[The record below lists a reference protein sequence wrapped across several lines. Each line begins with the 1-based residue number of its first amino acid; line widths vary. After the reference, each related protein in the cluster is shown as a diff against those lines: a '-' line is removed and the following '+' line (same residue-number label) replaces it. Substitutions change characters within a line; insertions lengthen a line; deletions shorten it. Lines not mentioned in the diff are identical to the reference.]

1 MMHLISAAWNLSDAT
16 APTGFGEDLANFA
29 LRERIERVVIA
40 NVLAAGCDPW
50 KVFGGLAFHEELGE
64 FSPLVRNANQ
74 LNLTWILGSGDRV
87 LGNAKFAH
95 IKTRLE
101 NRGVTFLD
109 SPAPVLQHDHLG
121 KPILAMVMADGREGI
136 AVAGKRWIPMLSRL
150 FGKALASAQDT
161 PTTENYIRAMSVRMA
176 QQDDIRIVVHDLDSL
191 PSWQRIGPHAGSGVW
206 FGCPGNPPNALL
218 LNAEEPW
225 GAKLLRL

>member
-1 MMHLISAAWNLSDAT
+1 MTHLISTAWALSDTT

-40 NVLAAGCDPW
+40 NVLAVGCDPW

-64 FSPLVRNANQ
+64 FSPLVRNAHQ
-74 LNLTWILGSGDRV
+74 LNLTWILGAGDRV

-101 NRGVTFLD
+101 NRGVTFID

-121 KPILAMVMADGREGI
+121 KPILVMVMADGRPNM
-136 AVAGKRWIPMLSRL
+136 AVGKVKHTLKSRL
-150 FGKALASAQDT
+150 WLAKPRLDQDT
-161 PTTENYIRAMSVRMA
+161 SSTEGYIRSLATRMA
-176 QQDDIRIVVHDLDSL
+176 IDLGVKVITHDLPAL

-218 LNAEEPW
+218 LDAEEPW
-225 GAKLLRL
+225 NAKLIRL

>member
-1 MMHLISAAWNLSDAT
+1 MTHLISTAWALSNTT

-50 KVFGGLAFHEELGE
+50 KVFGGLAFHEELDE
-64 FSPLVRNANQ
+64 FSPLVRNAHQ
-74 LNLTWILGSGDRV
+74 LNLTWILGAGDRV
-87 LGNAKFAH
+87 LGNKKFIH
-95 IKTRLE
+95 VKERLT
-101 NRGVTFLD
+101 NRGVTFID

-121 KPILAMVMADGREGI
+121 KPILVMVMAAGRNEVAYVDRKGGVIMRWFYRLTGIPTNDTSGIESKVRSLAVGMTAEGVQI
-136 AVAGKRWIPMLSRL
+136 AL
-150 FGKALASAQDT
+150 
-161 PTTENYIRAMSVRMA
+161 
-176 QQDDIRIVVHDLDSL
+176 HDLPAL

-218 LNAEEPW
+218 LDAEEPW
-225 GAKLLRL
+225 NAKLIRL